1 MRALLHTDH
10 PIDLSPLA
18 RAALRVLQ
26 MAAGLGCFA
35 GILILVLGLRFGLF
49 EYTHGGQQTIV
60 QIANALS
67 P

>member
-1 MRALLHTDH
+1 MRVLLQTDH

-26 MAAGLGCFA
+26 MAGGLACFA
-35 GILILVLGLRFGLF
+35 GILIPVLGLRFGLF

-60 QIANALS
+60 QIAHALQ